1 MKLVSAH
8 QPAFIPWV
16 GLLHKLMICDTF
28 IFMDIAKFRK
38 RAFMH
43 RNYIEINKSK
53 NLLSLNINKNADY
66 QNCNEIKISEF
77 HLDCLENIKK
87 KIINTYKN
95 KEYFCDLDEFL
106 SNCFNKNVIDLNS
119 ICLHQLEFLKEKLKI
134 NTKIILES
142 NIIENQ
148 KLKKSPSER
157 LLAHAKNT
165 NANIYV
171 TGINSIE
178 YLDKEMF
185 DREGIKN
192 YIQRFDYKPFLHYQ
206 FAKEP
211 LSIIHQISIMGFKN
225 IIKLLNETQMNK
237 ERILNIYD

>member
-1 MKLVSAH
+1 M
-8 QPAFIPWV
+8 F
-16 GLLHKLMICDTF
+16 
-28 IFMDIAKFRK
+28 
-38 RAFMH
+38 
-43 RNYIEINKSK
+43 
-53 NLLSLNINKNADY
+53 
-66 QNCNEIKISEF
+66 
-77 HLDCLENIKK
+77 ENIKK
-87 KIINTYKN
+87 IIHTYKN

-106 SNCFNKNVIDLNS
+106 SNCFNKNVNDLNS

-142 NIIENQ
+142 KIMKNQ
-148 KLKKSPSER
+148 SLKKSPSER

-165 NANIYV
+165 NANIYI

-225 IIKLLNETQMNK
+225 IIKLLNETQINK

>member
-87 KIINTYKN
+87 KLLILI
-95 KEYFCDLDEFL
+95 
-106 SNCFNKNVIDLNS
+106 
-119 ICLHQLEFLKEKLKI
+119 KI
-134 NTKIILES
+134 R
-142 NIIENQ
+142 NI
-148 KLKKSPSER
+148 
-157 LLAHAKNT
+157 
-165 NANIYV
+165 
-171 TGINSIE
+171 
-178 YLDKEMF
+178 
-185 DREGIKN
+185 
-192 YIQRFDYKPFLHYQ
+192 
-206 FAKEP
+206 FA
-211 LSIIHQISIMGFKN
+211 I
-225 IIKLLNETQMNK
+225 
-237 ERILNIYD
+237 

>member
-87 KIINTYKN
+87 KIIHTYKN

-106 SNCFNKNVIDLNS
+106 SNCFNKNVNDLNS

-142 NIIENQ
+142 KIMKNQ
-148 KLKKSPSER
+148 SLKKSPSER

-165 NANIYV
+165 NANIYI
-171 TGINSIE
+171 TGI
-178 YLDKEMF
+178 F
-185 DREGIKN
+185 
-192 YIQRFDYKPFLHYQ
+192 F
-206 FAKEP
+206 
-211 LSIIHQISIMGFKN
+211 
-225 IIKLLNETQMNK
+225 
-237 ERILNIYD
+237 